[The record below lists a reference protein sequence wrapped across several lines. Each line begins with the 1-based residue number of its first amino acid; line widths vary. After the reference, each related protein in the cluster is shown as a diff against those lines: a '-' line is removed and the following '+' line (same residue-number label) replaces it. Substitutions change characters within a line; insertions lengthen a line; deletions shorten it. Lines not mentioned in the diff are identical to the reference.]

1 MAKQS
6 FIGSADYNRKD
17 NRIEEPAIYFMIE
30 GDILL
35 SLDWGLGGFRVGS
48 YKGSIRSGQ
57 EFLVEGIGPNP
68 GLIFIVRVD
77 CEAVRMQDEELAAT
91 FAELSSDA
99 YDILEALMMRRQKP
113 IEKLKERLETK
124 SWEQTGDQS

>member
-35 SLDWGLGGFRVGS
+35 TLDWGLGGFRVGN

-77 CEAVRMQDEELAAT
+77 CEAVRVTDEELAAT

-113 IEKLKERLETK
+113 IEKQKERLETK
-124 SWEQTGDQS
+124 SWEQTEDQS

>member
-30 GDILL
+30 GDLL
-35 SLDWGLGGFRVGS
+35 LTLDWGLGGFRVKDYG
-48 YKGSIRSGQ
+48 GSILAGH
-57 EFLVEGIGPNP
+57 EFLIEGIGPNP

-77 CEAVRMQDEELAAT
+77 CEAIRVRDGELAAT
-91 FAELSSDA
+91 FVELTSDA

-113 IEKLKERLETK
+113 LEKLKARLETK
-124 SWEQTGDQS
+124 SWT